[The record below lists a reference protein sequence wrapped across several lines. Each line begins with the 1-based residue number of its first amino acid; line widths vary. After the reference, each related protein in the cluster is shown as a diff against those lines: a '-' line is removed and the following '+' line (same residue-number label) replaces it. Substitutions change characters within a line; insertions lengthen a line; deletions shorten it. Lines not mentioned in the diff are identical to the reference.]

1 MCKYE
6 QVTID
11 TFEDFRDNYSRFHPW
26 LREEHADVSGGT
38 ISIADIDRIKDYPD
52 AEVVTISGL
61 HQDTFEYFIKTY
73 GHQFKAIRFH
83 KNKLVS
89 DWSLLG
95 ELPNLEFVHWFF
107 NQRITSFWDMSKNV
121 SLKAISIDDFSRI
134 TGFEMI
140 DTAPALEFLSIGAA
154 VWPSNFNFNSFAPLI
169 NSKVKKLEF
178 YQLKIPT
185 TDFSFVSEMPQLQV
199 FDFPS
204 NLLTT
209 EQFAWIVANRPDLK
223 GWSLAAAYI
232 RTEYEDSTEKKKV
245 IVTGKGKR
253 DFDLE
258 GNEKRLEKIE
268 REFQAL
274 VEKYKG
280 MPYPL

>member
-6 QVTID
+6 TVTIEN
-11 TFEDFRDNYSRFHPW
+11 FENFRDNYSRFYPW
-26 LREEHADVSGGT
+26 LREENMDVGGGT
-38 ISIADIDRIKDYPD
+38 ISIEDIDKIKDYPD

-61 HQDTFEYFIKTY
+61 QQDTFEYFIKTY

-83 KNKLVS
+83 KNKLVE

-95 ELPNLEFVHWFF
+95 ELPSLEFVHWFF
-107 NQRITSFWDMSKNV
+107 NQRITSFWDMSKNA

-134 TGFEMI
+134 NGFEMI

-154 VWPSNFNFNSFAPLI
+154 VWPSNFAFDSFAPLI
-169 NSKVKKLEF
+169 NSKVRKLEF
-178 YQLKIPT
+178 YRLKIPT
-185 TDFSFVSEMPQLQV
+185 RDFSFVLNMPQLQE

-209 EQFAWIVANRPDLK
+209 EQYAWIVANRPDLK
-223 GWSLAAAYI
+223 GWSLCAAYI
-232 RTEYEDSTEKKKV
+232 RTDYDGEAEKKRVLV
-245 IVTGKGKR
+245 IGKGKR
-253 DFDLE
+253 EFDLK

-274 VEKYKG
+274 IKKYRG
-280 MPYPL
+280 MPYPI

>member
-121 SLKAISIDDFSRI
+121 SLKAVSIDDFSRI

-140 DTAPALEFLSIGAA
+140 DTAPALEFLSIG
-154 VWPSNFNFNSFAPLI
+154 
-169 NSKVKKLEF
+169 
-178 YQLKIPT
+178 
-185 TDFSFVSEMPQLQV
+185 
-199 FDFPS
+199 
-204 NLLTT
+204 
-209 EQFAWIVANRPDLK
+209 
-223 GWSLAAAYI
+223 
-232 RTEYEDSTEKKKV
+232 
-245 IVTGKGKR
+245 
-253 DFDLE
+253 
-258 GNEKRLEKIE
+258 
-268 REFQAL
+268 
-274 VEKYKG
+274 
-280 MPYPL
+280 